1 MQGSV
6 TSLVYL
12 ELFRAVS
19 LVSMLIISTLCYCGN
34 IPANRTN
41 KSMAKEGAGTMENNL
56 EGKRQPGKPRIL
68 IVGGVAGGA
77 SCAARARRMSEKAE
91 IVVFERGP
99 YVSFANCGLPYYVG
113 DVITDEKD
121 LLIATP
127 ELFRR
132 RFNIEVR
139 LRSEVSSI
147 DREKHEI
154 EVRNGLTGEAY
165 RESYD
170 ALVLATGAA
179 PVRPPIPGIDLP
191 GIFSLRTIPD
201 SRQIREQIAERQA
214 KRAVVVGGGF
224 IGLETTENLVRRG
237 LSVTIVEMLA
247 QVMPPIDPEM
257 AVPIQEHLTA
267 NGVSLC
273 LGDGVAGFEQDP
285 KGSTISVVTKSGGRH
300 VCDMVLLAIGVRPE
314 IALAKEANL
323 EVGQLGGIRVDDQMH
338 TSDERIWAVGDA
350 VEVRNFVSGEWS
362 LFPLAG
368 VANRQGRIAADVI
381 LGREAKFRGVQG
393 TIVCKAFDITV
404 AATGMSEKSLNR
416 AKVHAQGQAYEKIYL
431 HPGHHVGYYPGA
443 RPITMKLI
451 FSTEDGKIL
460 GAQAVGEEGVEKR
473 IDVIAMAIQKGAT
486 VFDLEEAELCYAPQ
500 FGAAKD
506 PVNIAGM
513 IAANALRGD
522 APVAHWA
529 DVRASQKHVLDVRE
543 PQEFDLGHAEGAHN
557 IPLHSL
563 RGRMSELP
571 HDREILVYCAVGQR
585 SYYASRALRLNGFSA
600 KNISGG
606 ITNYGAE
613 SDGLPSEKPK
623 DTLSPR

>member
-1 MQGSV
+1 
-6 TSLVYL
+6 
-12 ELFRAVS
+12 
-19 LVSMLIISTLCYCGN
+19 
-34 IPANRTN
+34 
-41 KSMAKEGAGTMENNL
+41 MENNL
-56 EGKRQPGKPRIL
+56 EEKRQSGKPRVL

-77 SCAARARRMSEKAE
+77 SCAARARRLSEKAE
-91 IVVFERGP
+91 IIIFERGS

-113 DVITDEKD
+113 DVITDERD

-127 ELFRR
+127 EIFKK

-139 LRSEVSSI
+139 LRSEVRSI

-154 EVRNGLTGEAY
+154 EIRNGGTGKVY
-165 RESYD
+165 REKYD

-179 PVRPPIPGIDLP
+179 PVRPPLPGIDLS

-201 SRQIREQIAERQA
+201 SRRIREQITERKA

-237 LSVTIVEMLA
+237 ISVTIVEMLE

-285 KGSTISVVTKSGGRH
+285 VGNTISVITKSGGRYI
-300 VCDMVLLAIGVRPE
+300 CDMVLLAIGVHPE
-314 IALAKEANL
+314 ITLAKEAGL
-323 EVGQLGGIRVDDQMH
+323 EIGRLGGIRVNDQMF

-350 VEVRNFVSGEWS
+350 VEARDFVSGEWS

-381 LGREAKFRGVQG
+381 LGREARFRGVQG
-393 TIVCKAFDITV
+393 TIVCKVFNVTV

-416 AKVHAQGQAYEKIYL
+416 RKLSGQEGHYEKIYL
-431 HPGHHVGYYPGA
+431 HPGHHVNYYPGA
-443 RPITMKLI
+443 KPITMKLI
-451 FSTEDGKIL
+451 FSTEDGRVL

-473 IDVIAMAIQKGAT
+473 IDVIAMAIQQGAT

-529 DVRASQKHVLDVRE
+529 DVRSSQAYVLDVRE
-543 PQEFDLGHAEGAHN
+543 RHEFALGHVEGANN

-563 RGRMSELP
+563 RGSMSELP
-571 HDREILVYCAVGQR
+571 RDREILVYCAVGLR

-600 KNISGG
+600 RNISGG
-606 ITNYGAE
+606 VKTYHAASGEPA
-613 SDGLPSEKPK
+613 SEKPN
-623 DTLSPR
+623 DTLPPK

>member
-1 MQGSV
+1 
-6 TSLVYL
+6 
-12 ELFRAVS
+12 
-19 LVSMLIISTLCYCGN
+19 
-34 IPANRTN
+34 
-41 KSMAKEGAGTMENNL
+41 MENNL
-56 EGKRQPGKPRIL
+56 EAKRRSGEPRIL

-77 SCAARARRMSEKAE
+77 SCAARARRVSEKAE
-91 IVVFERGP
+91 IIIFERGP

-113 DVITDEKD
+113 DVITDEKE

-127 ELFRR
+127 ELFKE

-139 LRSEVSSI
+139 VRSEVLSI
-147 DREKHEI
+147 DREKREI
-154 EVRNGLTGEAY
+154 EVRNGQTDEVY
-165 RESYD
+165 REKYD
-170 ALVLATGAA
+170 ALVLAPGAA
-179 PVRPPIPGIDLP
+179 PVRPPIPGIGLP

-201 SRQIREQIAERQA
+201 SRQIREQIAGRKA
-214 KRAVVVGGGF
+214 KRVVVVGGGF
-224 IGLETTENLVRRG
+224 IGLETTENLVGRG
-237 LSVTIVEMLA
+237 LSVTIIEMLP

-273 LGDGVAGFEQDP
+273 LGDAVAGFEQGP
-285 KGSTISVVTKSGGRH
+285 GENTISVITRSGARH
-300 VCDMVLLAIGVRPE
+300 ICDMVLLAIGVRPE
-314 IALAKEANL
+314 VTLAKEAGL
-323 EVGQLGGIRVDDQMH
+323 EIGALGGIRVNDQMR

-350 VEVRNFVSGEWS
+350 VEVKDFISGEWN
-362 LFPLAG
+362 LLALAG

-381 LGREAKFRGVQG
+381 LGREARFRGVQG
-393 TIVCKAFDITV
+393 TMVCKVFDITV
-404 AATGMSEKSLNR
+404 AATGMNEKTLNR
-416 AKVHAQGQAYEKIYL
+416 RKPGGLEEHCEKIYL

-443 RPITMKLI
+443 KPITIKLI
-451 FSTEDGKIL
+451 FSTKDGRIL
-460 GAQAVGEEGVEKR
+460 GAQAVGEEGVERR

-529 DVRASQKHVLDVRE
+529 DVTSSQSYVLDVRE
-543 PQEFDLGHAEGAHN
+543 PREFDHGHVEGASN

-571 HDREILVYCAVGQR
+571 RDREILVYCAVGQR

-606 ITNYGAE
+606 MKTHYAVSGQPA
-613 SDGLPSEKPK
+613 SEKPK
-623 DTLSPR
+623 DTPES

>member
-1 MQGSV
+1 MTREGTDTMQ
-6 TSLVYL
+6 
-12 ELFRAVS
+12 
-19 LVSMLIISTLCYCGN
+19 
-34 IPANRTN
+34 
-41 KSMAKEGAGTMENNL
+41 NNL
-56 EGKRQPGKPRIL
+56 EERRQPGEARIL

-91 IVVFERGP
+91 IIVFERGP
-99 YVSFANCGLPYYVG
+99 YVSFANCGLPYHVG
-113 DVITDEKD
+113 DVIADERD
-121 LLIATP
+121 LVIATP

-139 LRSEVSSI
+139 LRSEVRSI

-154 EVRNGLTGEAY
+154 EVLNGQTGEEY

-201 SRQIREQIAERQA
+201 SRQIREQIAERKA

-247 QVMPPIDPEM
+247 QVMPPVDPEM

-285 KGSTISVVTKSGGRH
+285 GGNTISVITKSGGRY

-323 EVGQLGGIRVDDQMH
+323 EIGQLGGIRVDDQMH
-338 TSDERIWAVGDA
+338 TSDECIWAVGDA

-362 LFPLAG
+362 LMPLAG

-381 LGREAKFRGVQG
+381 LGRQAKFRGVQG
-393 TIVCKAFDITV
+393 TIVCKVFDITV
-404 AATGMSEKSLNR
+404 AATGMSERSLNR
-416 AKVHAQGQAYEKIYL
+416 GGLQGQEGQYEKIYL

-473 IDVIAMAIQKGAT
+473 IDVIAMAIQKGAK
-486 VFDLEEAELCYAPQ
+486 VLDLEEAELCYAPQ
-500 FGAAKD
+500 FGSAKD

-513 IAANALRGD
+513 IAANSLRGD

-529 DVRASQKHVLDVRE
+529 DVESSQPYVLDVRE
-543 PQEFDLGHAEGAHN
+543 PQEFALGHFEGAHN

-563 RGRMSELP
+563 RDKLSELP
-571 HDREILVYCAVGQR
+571 RDREILVYCAVGQR
-585 SYYASRALRLNGFSA
+585 SYYASRALRLNGFQA

-606 ITNYGAE
+606 MRSHRAE
-613 SDGLPSEKPK
+613 SSGPTSEKPG
-623 DTLSPR
+623 

>member
-1 MQGSV
+1 
-6 TSLVYL
+6 
-12 ELFRAVS
+12 
-19 LVSMLIISTLCYCGN
+19 
-34 IPANRTN
+34 
-41 KSMAKEGAGTMENNL
+41 MENNL
-56 EGKRQPGKPRIL
+56 EEKRQSGKPRIL
-68 IVGGVAGGA
+68 VVGGVAGGA

-91 IVVFERGP
+91 IIIFERGS

-127 ELFRR
+127 ELFRK

-139 LRSEVSSI
+139 LRSEVRSV
-147 DREKHEI
+147 DKDKREI
-154 EVRNGLTGEAY
+154 EVKNGETGKVY
-165 RESYD
+165 REEYD

-201 SRQIREQIAERQA
+201 SRQIREQIAERNA

-237 LSVTIVEMLA
+237 VSVTIVEMLP
-247 QVMPPIDPEM
+247 QVMPPVDPEM
-257 AVPIQEHLTA
+257 AVPVQEHLAA

-273 LGDGVAGFEQDP
+273 LGDGVAGFEQVP
-285 KGSTISVVTKSGGRH
+285 KGNTLSVVTKSGGRYD
-300 VCDMVLLAIGVRPE
+300 CDMVLLAIGVRPE
-314 IALAKEANL
+314 VSLAREAGL
-323 EVGQLGGIRVDDQMH
+323 EIGQLGGIRVDGEMY
-338 TSDERIWAVGDA
+338 TSDQRIWAVGDA
-350 VEVRNFVSGEWS
+350 VEVRNFVNGEWS

-381 LGREAKFRGVQG
+381 LGRKARFRGVQG
-393 TIVCKAFDITV
+393 TIVCKVFDVTV

-416 AKVHAQGQAYEKIYL
+416 IKDGGLGEHYEKIYL

-443 RPITMKLI
+443 KPITMKLI
-451 FSTEDGKIL
+451 FSTEDGRIL

-486 VFDLEEAELCYAPQ
+486 VFDLEETELCYAPQ

-513 IAANALRGD
+513 IAANVLRGD

-529 DVRASQKHVLDVRE
+529 DVKSTEAYVLDVRE
-543 PQEFDLGHAEGAHN
+543 PQEFSLGHVEGANN

-563 RGRMSELP
+563 RESMSRLP
-571 HDREILVYCAVGQR
+571 RDREILVYCAVGQR
-585 SYYASRALRLNGFSA
+585 SYYASRALRLNGLPA

-606 ITNYGAE
+606 MKIYHAE
-613 SDGLPSEKPK
+613 RAGPPSENPK
-623 DTLSPR
+623 NTVPPG

>member
-1 MQGSV
+1 
-6 TSLVYL
+6 
-12 ELFRAVS
+12 
-19 LVSMLIISTLCYCGN
+19 
-34 IPANRTN
+34 
-41 KSMAKEGAGTMENNL
+41 MENSF
-56 EGKRQPGKPRIL
+56 EAKRRSGEPRIL

-91 IVVFERGP
+91 ITMFERGP

-113 DVITDEKD
+113 DVITDERD

-127 ELFRR
+127 HLFKK

-139 LRSEVSSI
+139 LRSDVRSI

-154 EVRNGLTGEAY
+154 EVRDGQTGGVY

-170 ALVLATGAA
+170 ALVLAPGAV
-179 PVRPPIPGIDLP
+179 PVRPLIAGIDLP

-201 SRQIREQIAERQA
+201 SRQIREQIAGRKA

-224 IGLETTENLVRRG
+224 IGLEATENLVRRG
-237 LSVTIVEMLA
+237 LSVTIVEMLP
-247 QVMPPIDPEM
+247 QVMPPVDPEM

-273 LGDGVAGFEQDP
+273 LGDAVAAFEQDQD
-285 KGSTISVVTKSGGRH
+285 GNTISVVTKSGRRYA
-300 VCDMVLLAIGVRPE
+300 CDMVLLAIGVRPE
-314 IALAKEANL
+314 ITLAKEAGL
-323 EVGQLGGIRVDDQMH
+323 EIGQLGGIRVDDQMR

-350 VEVRNFVSGEWS
+350 VEVKNFVSGEWS

-368 VANRQGRIAADVI
+368 VANRQGRMAADVI
-381 LGREAKFRGVQG
+381 LGREATFRGVQG
-393 TIVCKAFDITV
+393 TIVCKVFDITV

-416 AKVHAQGQAYEKIYL
+416 GKRLGQEWRYEKIYL
-431 HPGHHVGYYPGA
+431 HPGHHVNYYPGA
-443 RPITMKLI
+443 KPITMKLI
-451 FSTEDGKIL
+451 FSTQDGKIL

-473 IDVIAMAIQKGAT
+473 IDVIAMAIQEGAT
-486 VFDLEEAELCYAPQ
+486 VFDLQEAELCYAPQ

-529 DVRASQKHVLDVRE
+529 DVRPSQSYILDVRE
-543 PQEFDLGHAEGAHN
+543 PQEFRSGHVEGAIN

-563 RGRMSELP
+563 RDRMNELP
-571 HDREILVYCAVGQR
+571 RDREILVYCAVGQR
-585 SYYASRALRLNGFSA
+585 SYYASRALRLNGFPA
-600 KNISGG
+600 RNISGG
-606 ITNYGAE
+606 ITNYLAE
-613 SDGLPSEKPK
+613 NGESPSGK
-623 DTLSPR
+623 T

>member
-1 MQGSV
+1 
-6 TSLVYL
+6 
-12 ELFRAVS
+12 
-19 LVSMLIISTLCYCGN
+19 
-34 IPANRTN
+34 
-41 KSMAKEGAGTMENNL
+41 MENKL
-56 EGKRQPGKPRIL
+56 EEKRQSGKPRIL

-91 IVVFERGP
+91 IIIFERGP

-113 DVITDEKD
+113 DVITEEKD

-127 ELFRR
+127 ELFKK

-139 LRSEVSSI
+139 LRSEVRLI
-147 DREKHEI
+147 DREKREI
-154 EVRNGLTGEAY
+154 EVKNGETGKVY
-165 RESYD
+165 REAYD

-201 SRQIREQIAERQA
+201 SRQIREQIAGRKA

-237 LSVTIVEMLA
+237 VSVTIVEMLP
-247 QVMPPIDPEM
+247 QVMPPVDPEM

-273 LGDGVAGFEQDP
+273 LGDGVAGFEQVP
-285 KGSTISVVTKSGGRH
+285 KVNTLSVVTKSGGRYD
-300 VCDMVLLAIGVRPE
+300 CDMVLLAIGVRPE
-314 IALAKEANL
+314 GSLAKEAGL
-323 EVGQLGGIRVDDQMH
+323 EIGQLGGIRVDGEMY
-338 TSDERIWAVGDA
+338 TSDQRIWAVGDA
-350 VEVRNFVSGEWS
+350 VEVRNFVNGEWS

-381 LGREAKFRGVQG
+381 LGRKARFRGVQG
-393 TIVCKAFDITV
+393 TIVCKVFDVTV

-416 AKVHAQGQAYEKIYL
+416 SKDGGLGEHYEKIYL

-443 RPITMKLI
+443 KPITMKLI
-451 FSTEDGKIL
+451 FSTEDGRIL

-486 VFDLEEAELCYAPQ
+486 VFDLEETELCYAPQ

-513 IAANALRGD
+513 IAANVLRGD

-529 DVRASQKHVLDVRE
+529 DVKSTEAYVLDVRE
-543 PQEFDLGHAEGAHN
+543 PREFSLGHVEGASN
-557 IPLHSL
+557 IALHSL
-563 RGRMSELP
+563 RDNMSKLP
-571 HDREILVYCAVGQR
+571 RDREILVYCAVGQR
-585 SYYASRALRLNGFSA
+585 SYYASRALRLNGLPA

-606 ITNYGAE
+606 MKTYHAE
-613 SDGLPSEKPK
+613 RAGPPSENPK
-623 DTLSPR
+623 NTVPPG

>member
-1 MQGSV
+1 MG
-6 TSLVYL
+6 
-12 ELFRAVS
+12 
-19 LVSMLIISTLCYCGN
+19 
-34 IPANRTN
+34 
-41 KSMAKEGAGTMENNL
+41 NNL
-56 EGKRQPGKPRIL
+56 EEERQPGKPRIL

-91 IVVFERGP
+91 IIVFERGP

-113 DVITDEKD
+113 DVITDEKN
-121 LLIATP
+121 LIIATP
-127 ELFRR
+127 ELFKG

-139 LRSEVSSI
+139 LRSEVRSI
-147 DREKHEI
+147 DGERHEI
-154 EVRNGLTGEAY
+154 EVRNDQTGEVY

-201 SRQIREQIAERQA
+201 SRQIREEIAERKA

-247 QVMPPIDPEM
+247 QVMPPVDPEM

-273 LGDGVAGFEQDP
+273 LGDGVAGFEQDSE
-285 KGSTISVVTKSGGRH
+285 GNAISVITKSGGRY

-323 EVGQLGGIRVDDQMH
+323 EIGQLGGIRVDDQMH

-350 VEVRNFVSGEWS
+350 VEVRNFVGGDWS

-381 LGREAKFRGVQG
+381 LGRDAGFRGVQG
-393 TIVCKAFDITV
+393 TVVCKVFDITV
-404 AATGMSEKSLNR
+404 AATGMSERSLNR
-416 AKVHAQGQAYEKIYL
+416 GKARGQEGHYEKIYL

-443 RPITMKLI
+443 KPITMKLI

-473 IDVIAMAIQKGAT
+473 MDVIAMAIQKGAT

-513 IAANALRGD
+513 IAANVLRGD

-529 DVRASQKHVLDVRE
+529 DVRSPQRYVLDVRDA
-543 PQEFDLGHAEGAHN
+543 QEFALGHVEGARN

-563 RGRMSELP
+563 RGKISELP
-571 HDREILVYCAVGQR
+571 RDKEILVYCAVGQR
-585 SYYASRALRLNGFSA
+585 SYYASRALRLNGFPA

-606 ITNYGAE
+606 ITSYRAE
-613 SDGLPSEKPK
+613 SGEPPSEKPR
-623 DTLSPR
+623 DTLPPR

>member
-1 MQGSV
+1 V
-6 TSLVYL
+6 T
-12 ELFRAVS
+12 
-19 LVSMLIISTLCYCGN
+19 ISTLSYYGN
-34 IPANRTN
+34 IPVSETN
-41 KSMAKEGAGTMENNL
+41 KSVAKEDVDTMENNL
-56 EGKRQPGKPRIL
+56 EEKRQSGKPRVL

-77 SCAARARRMSEKAE
+77 SCAARARRLSEKAE
-91 IVVFERGP
+91 IIIFERGS

-113 DVITDEKD
+113 DVITDERD

-127 ELFRR
+127 EIFKK

-139 LRSEVSSI
+139 LRSEVRSI

-154 EVRNGLTGEAY
+154 EIRNGGTGKVY
-165 RESYD
+165 REKYD

-179 PVRPPIPGIDLP
+179 PVRPPLPGIDLS

-201 SRQIREQIAERQA
+201 SRRIREQITERKA

-237 LSVTIVEMLA
+237 ISVTIVEMLE

-285 KGSTISVVTKSGGRH
+285 VGNTISVITKSGGRYI
-300 VCDMVLLAIGVRPE
+300 CDMVLLAIGVHPE
-314 IALAKEANL
+314 ITLAKEAGL
-323 EVGQLGGIRVDDQMH
+323 EIGRLGGIRVNDQMF

-350 VEVRNFVSGEWS
+350 VEARDFVSGEWS

-381 LGREAKFRGVQG
+381 LGREARFRGVQG
-393 TIVCKAFDITV
+393 TIVCKVFNVTV

-416 AKVHAQGQAYEKIYL
+416 RKLSGQEGHYEKIYL
-431 HPGHHVGYYPGA
+431 HPGHHVNYYPGA
-443 RPITMKLI
+443 KPITMKLT
-451 FSTEDGKIL
+451 FSTEDGRVL

-473 IDVIAMAIQKGAT
+473 IDVIAMAIQQGAT

-529 DVRASQKHVLDVRE
+529 DVRSSQAYVLDVRE
-543 PQEFDLGHAEGAHN
+543 RHEFALGHVEGANN

-563 RGRMSELP
+563 RGSMSELP
-571 HDREILVYCAVGQR
+571 RDREILVYCAVGLR

-600 KNISGG
+600 RNISGG
-606 ITNYGAE
+606 VKTYHAASGEPA
-613 SDGLPSEKPK
+613 SEKPN
-623 DTLSPR
+623 DTLPPK

>member
-1 MQGSV
+1 MS
-6 TSLVYL
+6 
-12 ELFRAVS
+12 E
-19 LVSMLIISTLCYCGN
+19 
-34 IPANRTN
+34 TN
-41 KSMAKEGAGTMENNL
+41 KSVAKEDVDTMENNL
-56 EGKRQPGKPRIL
+56 EEKRQSGKPRVL

-77 SCAARARRMSEKAE
+77 SCAARARRLSEKAE
-91 IVVFERGP
+91 IIIFERGS

-113 DVITDEKD
+113 DVITDERD

-127 ELFRR
+127 EIFKK

-139 LRSEVSSI
+139 LRSEVRSI

-154 EVRNGLTGEAY
+154 EIRNGGTGKVY
-165 RESYD
+165 REKYD

-179 PVRPPIPGIDLP
+179 PVRPPLPGIDLS

-201 SRQIREQIAERQA
+201 SRRIREQITERKA

-237 LSVTIVEMLA
+237 ISVTIVEMLE

-285 KGSTISVVTKSGGRH
+285 VGNTISVITKSGGRYI
-300 VCDMVLLAIGVRPE
+300 CDMVLLAIGVHPE
-314 IALAKEANL
+314 ITLAKEAGL
-323 EVGQLGGIRVDDQMH
+323 EIGRLGGIRVNDQMF

-350 VEVRNFVSGEWS
+350 VEARDFVSGEWS

-381 LGREAKFRGVQG
+381 LGREARFRGVQG
-393 TIVCKAFDITV
+393 TIVCKVFNVTV

-416 AKVHAQGQAYEKIYL
+416 RKLSGQEGHYEKIYL
-431 HPGHHVGYYPGA
+431 HPGHHVNYYPGA
-443 RPITMKLI
+443 KPITMKLT
-451 FSTEDGKIL
+451 FSTEDGRVL

-473 IDVIAMAIQKGAT
+473 IDVIAMAIQQGAT

-529 DVRASQKHVLDVRE
+529 DVRSSQAYVLDVRE
-543 PQEFDLGHAEGAHN
+543 RHEFALGHVEGANN

-563 RGRMSELP
+563 RGSMSELP
-571 HDREILVYCAVGQR
+571 RDREILVYCAVGLR

-600 KNISGG
+600 RNISGG
-606 ITNYGAE
+606 VKTYHAASGEPA
-613 SDGLPSEKPK
+613 SEKPN
-623 DTLSPR
+623 DTLPPK